1 MWLGLTAGA
10 VYALTGFRGQGIP
23 PRLAC
28 TCGPFRKGTLYC
40 RGSRI
45 YHWMFCAPLSIVA
58 ILIGAWNFASFCAVM
73 TLHGIS
79 YSDAF
84 QLRDT
89 PSADTPHDTTDTT
102 DTTNTAT
109 LSSLPQQRAHTQEHT
124 SLEIHAD
131 GGE

>member
-28 TCGPFRKGTLYC
+28 TCGPFRKGALYC

-45 YHWMFCAPLSIVA
+45 YHWMFCAPLSVVA
-58 ILIGAWNFASFCAVM
+58 FLIGSWDFAAFCAVM

-79 YSDAF
+79 YSDTF
-84 QLRDT
+84 QLRDS
-89 PSADTPHDTTDTT
+89 PRDTPRDTPRDSPQNPDAEDLETT
-102 DTTNTAT
+102 EAASE
-109 LSSLPQQRAHTQEHT
+109 SSLPP
-124 SLEIHAD
+124 LP
-131 GGE
+131 